1 MPFKVISVPF
11 TFEFDISAERATAP
25 VAGGYGGRVL
35 PLGLRVHQVVCLRD
49 VGEST
54 VRLKHGVMAE
64 VVGGMGI
71 LAGIGLHANALRM

>member
-54 VRLKHGVMAE
+54 VRLIQSE
-64 VVGGMGI
+64 WCLRWWVGWGYWRG
-71 LAGIGLHANALRM
+71 